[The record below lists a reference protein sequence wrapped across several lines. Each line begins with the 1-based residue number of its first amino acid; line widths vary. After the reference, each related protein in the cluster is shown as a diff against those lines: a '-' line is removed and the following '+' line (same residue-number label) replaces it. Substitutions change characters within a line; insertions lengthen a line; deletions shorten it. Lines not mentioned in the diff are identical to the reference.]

1 MTGKRAEFCWPVRVY
16 YEDTDAAG
24 IVYHANYLKFM
35 ERGRTEWLR
44 ALGYEQDALVAEFGV
59 VFVIRNATLEFI
71 APARFNDELV
81 VKTSILSIGR
91 ATMEFLQVVA
101 DAAGRALCSAEV
113 RVGCVDVSRMVPRRM
128 PPELFS
134 RIRDGS

>member
-1 MTGKRAEFCWPVRVY
+1 MMAATAEFCWPVRVY

-35 ERGRTEWLR
+35 ERARTEWLR
-44 ALGYEQDALVAEFGV
+44 ALGYEQDRIAADFGV
-59 VFVIRNATLEFI
+59 VFVIRNVTLDFI
-71 APARFNDELV
+71 APARFNDALI
-81 VKTSILSIGR
+81 VKTSVRRVGR
-91 ATMEFLQVVA
+91 ATMEFMQIVA

-113 RVGCVDVSRMVPRRM
+113 RVGCVDVATLAPRAM
-128 PPELFS
+128 PPQLFS

>member
-1 MTGKRAEFCWPVRVY
+1 MTAVRAEFCWPVRVY

-59 VFVIRNATLEFI
+59 VFVIRNATLDFI
-71 APARFNDELV
+71 APARFNDELT
-81 VKTSILSIGR
+81 VKTSVLRIGR
-91 ATMEFLQVVA
+91 ATIEFLQVVA

-113 RVGCVDVSRMVPRRM
+113 RVGCVDVQKMVPRPM